1 MNPQK
6 MMKQFQQMQERMQ
19 EEITALEVEA
29 SAGGGMVRIVMDGT
43 KNIKSLKID
52 PQVVSRD
59 DVEMLQDL
67 ILAAVNQGN
76 QKVEEALQDKLGGMA
91 GGLKIP
97 GLF

>member
-1 MNPQK
+1 

-67 ILAAVNQGN
+67 VLAAVNQGN

>member
-1 MNPQK
+1 

-29 SAGGGMVRIVMDGT
+29 SSGGGMVRLVMDGT

-67 ILAAVNQGN
+67 IIAAVNQGN